1 MFRTSKAQQGKMR
14 VVVVGAGI
22 AGISSALALADDD
35 SVDEVIL
42 IEARKHIGG
51 RVSSV
56 TDPHSGLELD
66 NCQHACFRVYERFLQ
81 LIARAEAK
89 KSIKLQGRTVLTFTD
104 PYSGKSSALK
114 DGRLAPPNHM
124 LGSMLKFPFLSLR
137 DKTRMR
143 RVVSAFAKMSEQ
155 QRLELDDEPFIDWL
169 RRHRQTEPA
178 INRFWR
184 FFVLAALNMSLE
196 EASTAVCV
204 LLFKRGLFGDPHAF
218 DVGAFQDH
226 LSGALDAPFR
236 AALDSAGVD
245 LRCSTQVSR
254 LLWED
259 GKCRGVVV
267 GDATIKADSVVLA
280 TPHHIV
286 TRMLRGEGASDSAI
300 AVAARTSALGYTALI
315 GLHALY
321 DSIKSGEE
329 TTFTALVDEPIIQM
343 IFNRNAELSEA
354 NQPPD
359 GLQWLSTPISFADP
373 YLEMSDG
380 ELQTE
385 FERVADSMW
394 PDSKARLQRFFVVRT
409 KRATCAFPIGSHKLR
424 PAAGDAGQGIALAG
438 DYTDQ
443 GWPSTMEGAARSGLV
458 AAAHVLGRSWN
469 PDSPWPDWPE
479 PPRRDTEGW
488 TSWDCE

>member
-1 MFRTSKAQQGKMR
+1 M
-14 VVVVGAGI
+14 
-22 AGISSALALADDD
+22 
-35 SVDEVIL
+35 
-42 IEARKHIGG
+42 
-51 RVSSV
+51 
-56 TDPHSGLELD
+56 
-66 NCQHACFRVYERFLQ
+66 
-81 LIARAEAK
+81 
-89 KSIKLQGRTVLTFTD
+89 
-104 PYSGKSSALK
+104 
-114 DGRLAPPNHM
+114 
-124 LGSMLKFPFLSLR
+124 
-137 DKTRMR
+137 
-143 RVVSAFAKMSEQ
+143 
-155 QRLELDDEPFIDWL
+155 
-169 RRHRQTEPA
+169 
-178 INRFWR
+178 
-184 FFVLAALNMSLE
+184 
-196 EASTAVCV
+196 
-204 LLFKRGLFGDPHAF
+204 FKRGLFGDPHAF

-259 GKCRGVVV
+259 GECRGVVV
-267 GDATIKADSVVLA
+267 GDTTIKADSVVLA

-321 DSIKSGEE
+321 DSIKSGED

-469 PDSPWPDWPE
+469 PDSPWPDWPK

-488 TSWDCE
+488 TAWDCE